1 MKKKIE
7 EQKKHNTDRNKRQVS
22 VKFRAEI
29 DPAKNQSAELELR
42 KEISQDMFA
51 KVSNDV
57 FLYSMTLIQIIN
69 IIWRDEWIFH
79 SYISVY
85 ANVEEY

>member
-1 MKKKIE
+1 
-7 EQKKHNTDRNKRQVS
+7 VS

-57 FLYSMTLIQIIN
+57 FLYSVTLIQFIN
-69 IIWRDEWIFH
+69 II
-79 SYISVY
+79 
-85 ANVEEY
+85 